1 MKQKCDQIH
10 EAREDGSILARG
22 VAKLMEF
29 LKQRGGTKSKIVYIA
44 TPVAEEETVNAITD
58 WLNRNCYNLIQTI
71 LHCLLYNVLH
81 NVLHKIL
88 HNDLKH
94 QVMMMCNKL
103 RNTDIKILSSLHLQ
117 TFFDHFYS
125 ECDVTSRDW
134 LDLLSILEQ
143 VGFSFNLRPL
153 YNCFPGGGVQKHSI
167 YSISCIELE
176 FKCTAAT
183 VDRRSRQTR
192 CHQLAIT
199 WCVIWSILPLLM
211 TTSWSSKVILAMRSR
226 QTRSHIYREGTEKLP
241 LIHIFI
247 IQLPLCIIILIY
259 LIHLYKLKFYHYLFL
274 VILDQVDQTKGHI
287 LNNKGHLR
295 R

>member
-81 NVLHKIL
+81 NVLHTIL

-143 VGFSFNLRPL
+143 VGFSFNL
-153 YNCFPGGGVQKHSI
+153 
-167 YSISCIELE
+167 
-176 FKCTAAT
+176 
-183 VDRRSRQTR
+183 
-192 CHQLAIT
+192 
-199 WCVIWSILPLLM
+199 
-211 TTSWSSKVILAMRSR
+211 
-226 QTRSHIYREGTEKLP
+226 
-241 LIHIFI
+241 
-247 IQLPLCIIILIY
+247 
-259 LIHLYKLKFYHYLFL
+259 
-274 VILDQVDQTKGHI
+274 
-287 LNNKGHLR
+287 
-295 R
+295 

>member
-1 MKQKCDQIH
+1 
-10 EAREDGSILARG
+10 
-22 VAKLMEF
+22 
-29 LKQRGGTKSKIVYIA
+29 
-44 TPVAEEETVNAITD
+44 
-58 WLNRNCYNLIQTI
+58 
-71 LHCLLYNVLH
+71 
-81 NVLHKIL
+81 
-88 HNDLKH
+88 
-94 QVMMMCNKL
+94 MCNKL

-143 VGFSFNLRPL
+143 VGFSFNLWPL
-153 YNCFPGGGVQKHSI
+153 YDCFPGGGVQKHSI

-211 TTSWSSKVILAMRSR
+211 TTSWLSKVNCHKITRNQIKYLSR
-226 QTRSHIYREGTEKLP
+226 RNWKTATYSYLHYPIASLYYNSD
-241 LIHIFI
+241 IFNT
-247 IQLPLCIIILIY
+247 
-259 LIHLYKLKFYHYLFL
+259 F
-274 VILDQVDQTKGHI
+274 V
-287 LNNKGHLR
+287 
-295 R
+295 